1 MKIEAFTADLESYA
15 KQVEEFP
22 SCGDVDELPK
32 YFKKMNQL
40 DSKLEQ
46 AFERIEQFNAEE
58 KAFGFEETDYPTLKM
73 VVKLCMQ

>member
-1 MKIEAFTADLESYA
+1 MKIEGFTTDLDAYA

-22 SCGDVDELPK
+22 SYGDINELSK

-40 DSKLEQ
+40 DAKLEQ

-58 KAFGFEETDYPTLKM
+58 RAFGFEETDYPTLKM
-73 VVKLCMQ
+73 VVMYI